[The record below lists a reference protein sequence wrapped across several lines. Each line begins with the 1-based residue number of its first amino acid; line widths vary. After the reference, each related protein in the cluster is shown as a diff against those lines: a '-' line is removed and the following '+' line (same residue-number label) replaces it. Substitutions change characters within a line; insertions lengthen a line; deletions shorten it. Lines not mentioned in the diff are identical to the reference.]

1 MNYLVECYP
10 DCKIN
15 LISAYKNGDPEISAR
30 RSAVKIIEKPLSLTA
45 LKDYL

>member
-1 MNYLVECYP
+1 VEAYP

-15 LISAYKNGDPEISAR
+15 LISAYKNGTPEISTS
-30 RSAVKIIEKPLSLTA
+30 RSAVKFIEKPLSLTA